1 MPLKQGKSKEAISS
15 NIGHLIGKGYPSK
28 QAAAIAYSEAGES
41 KADKQKAAAKKK
53 GKK

>member
-15 NIGHLIGKGYPSK
+15 NIGHLIGKGYPKK
-28 QAAAIAYSEAGES
+28 QAAAIVYSEAGES
-41 KADKQKAAAKKK
+41 KKK